1 MWRKQGGL
9 TIVCICFIVSLMFLE
24 FTQNPVLVLAQE
36 GIEEKKVIRVGYM
49 DYAGFIEQRQD
60 GTYIGYGADYL
71 KEICNYTGWEI
82 EYVFDT
88 WDQCLKKLQRGEIDL
103 LCTAQYTEERGK
115 IFEYS
120 KYPIGN
126 ETSTLYTRM
135 ENEDIFYNDYQGFQ
149 GIRIAILKESFQ
161 NQLIQNYANLH
172 NFDFTTVEYGS
183 DTECLEALE
192 KGEVDALL
200 TGSLS
205 KHKELKRIA
214 EFDAEPFYLITYK
227 GNTDFISQIN
237 EILSQIMIEKPTFQA
252 DLYSTYY
259 GKNIEEEEPL
269 FTREEVDY
277 IKSEPIITVGILA
290 NNKPISDYNEKT
302 NEFAGITIDILK
314 VIEKKSGLHFKLVE
328 IPATDEP
335 IDYLKEKNI
344 NLAAGITNT
353 QKYQEDK
360 NIIISKPYLINDMV
374 MLAKN
379 GLAYQISNDYT
390 IAVPKGLQACKDYI
404 ERYHSNYKIIEKTGS
419 KECMNAILNEEAD
432 LMIQNPYIISYQLQ
446 NPIFDGLSIIYTNTI
461 KENLCMVGDINENP
475 NLIPIINKTIEKL
488 DANALEQIIANHT
501 IANPYRYTLKDMLY
515 KYRFGFCLILGM
527 IFVLIAVY
535 LYILAQRKR
544 YIGELEKKNEQL
556 LEAMAQAEQASR
568 AKGDFLSRM
577 SHEIRTPMNA
587 IVGFTKIAS
596 QNLKREEKVKECLDK
611 ITIASMLLLNIIN
624 DVLDMSA
631 IESQKMKIAYE
642 KFDFK
647 QLILSISNIYYP
659 QCKQKGI
666 HFEIKMNQVTEE
678 YLIGDQLRLNQILLN
693 LLSNAVK
700 FTQKDGLIEV
710 IITQVQEK
718 DSTIF
723 FRFEVH
729 DTGCGMTSEMMTRLF
744 KPFEQE
750 DGSTARTYGG
760 SGLGLSITKNLV
772 DLMKGAIR
780 VTSKKGEGSTFI
792 IELPFG
798 KVLEKEDIKI
808 KFDDIYALIIDADN
822 SSGEYTSS
830 VLNRLS
836 VKHDYVQ
843 SDIQAYDKIKKM
855 NELGYEYNIYFM
867 DCIMSEENAANLI
880 QQVRKVTKGP
890 VIIAILSYDAQ
901 ETEER
906 ANRIGAD
913 LFIAKPLFQS
923 TIFNLFLNV
932 TGKEFLTRKEGT
944 TSVKT
949 YDFSGYSLLLV
960 EDTKMNLEIA
970 IELLKDTNVKIDIA
984 ENGEEAVDKF
994 VNSSEGMYQMI
1005 LMDVQMPIMDGYEA
1019 TRLIRKSNHIQA
1031 KTIPIIAMTAD
1042 AFTED
1047 ISKALSA
1054 GMNAH
1059 IAKPIDEVLL
1069 YQTIYQY
1076 LMK

>member
-1 MWRKQGGL
+1 MQRKQGGL
-9 TIVCICFIVSLMFLE
+9 TIVCICFIFILMFLE
-24 FTQNPVLVLAQE
+24 FTKNPILVLAQE
-36 GIEEKKVIRVGYM
+36 GIKETKTIRVGYM
-49 DYAGFIEQRQD
+49 DYAGFIEQKQD
-60 GTYIGYGADYL
+60 GTYVGYGADYL

-88 WDQCLKKLQRGEIDL
+88 WDQCLKKLERGEIDL

-135 ENEDIFYNDYQGFQ
+135 DNEDIFYNDYEGFQ

-183 DTECLEALE
+183 DAECLEAL
-192 KGEVDALL
+192 KKKEVDALL

-205 KHKELKRIA
+205 RHKELKRIA

-227 GNTDFISQIN
+227 GNIDFMSQIN
-237 EILSQIMIEKPTFQA
+237 EILSQIMIERPTFQA
-252 DLYSTYY
+252 ELYSKYY
-259 GKNIEEEEPL
+259 GKNIETEEPL
-269 FTREEVDY
+269 FTREEVEY
-277 IKSEPIITVGILA
+277 IKSKPTITVGILS

-302 NEFAGITIDILK
+302 NEFVGITIDILRI
-314 VIEKKSGLHFKLVE
+314 IEKKSGLHFKLVE
-328 IPATDEP
+328 IPANKEP
-335 IDYLKEKNI
+335 INYIKEKHI
-344 NLAAGITNT
+344 NLVAGITNT
-353 QKYQEDK
+353 QSYQEDK
-360 NIIISKPYLINDMV
+360 DIIISEPYLVNDMV

-379 GLAYQISNDYT
+379 GLAYQLANDYT

-404 ERYHSNYKIIEKTGS
+404 KRYHSNYRIIEKTGS
-419 KECMNAILNEEAD
+419 KECMNAILNGEAD

-446 NPIFDGLSIIYTNTI
+446 NPTFDGLSIIYTNTI
-461 KENLCMVGDINENP
+461 KENLCVVGHAKENA

-488 DANALEQIIANHT
+488 NHNALEQIIANHT
-501 IANPYRYTLKDMLY
+501 IANPYRYTLKDMVY
-515 KYRFGFCLILGM
+515 KYRFGFSFVIGM
-527 IFVLIAVY
+527 IFILIIVY
-535 LYILAQRKR
+535 LYILDQRKR
-544 YIGELEKKNEQL
+544 YIGELEKKNGQL
-556 LEAMAQAEQASR
+556 LEAMGQAEQASR

-596 QNLKREEKVKECLDK
+596 QNLKKEEKVKECLDK
-611 ITIASMLLLNIIN
+611 IMIASRLLLNIIN

-631 IESQKMKIAYE
+631 IESQKIKIANE

-647 QLILSISNIYYP
+647 QLILSISNIYYS

-666 HFEIKMNQVTEE
+666 HFEIRMNQVTEE

-718 DSTIF
+718 DSMIF

-798 KVLEKEDIKI
+798 KILDKEDIKV
-808 KFDDIYALIIDADN
+808 KFDDIYTLIIDADN

-830 VLNRLS
+830 VLKRLS
-836 VKHDYVQ
+836 VKYDCVQ
-843 SDIQAYDKIKKM
+843 SDIQAYEKIKKI
-855 NELGYEYNIYFM
+855 NELEYKYNIYFM
-867 DCIMSEENAANLI
+867 DCIMPEENAIKLI
-880 QQVRKVTKGP
+880 QQIRKVTKNSP
-890 VIIAILSYDAQ
+890 IVAILAYDSQ
-901 ETEER
+901 EAEER
-906 ANRIGAD
+906 ADRIGAD

-923 TIFNLFLNV
+923 TIFNLFISLK
-932 TGKEFLTRKEGT
+932 GKEFLTREEGV
-944 TSVKT
+944 SSAKK
-949 YDFSGYSLLLV
+949 YDFSGYCLLLV

-970 IELLKDTNVKIDIA
+970 IELLKDTNIKIDIA

-994 VNSSEGMYQMI
+994 VNSSEGTYQMI

-1019 TRLIRKSNHIQA
+1019 TRLIRKSNHAQA
-1031 KTIPIIAMTAD
+1031 KEIPIIAMTAD

-1069 YQTIYQY
+1069 YQTVYQY
-1076 LMK
+1076 LVK

>member
-1 MWRKQGGL
+1 MQRKQGGL
-9 TIVCICFIVSLMFLE
+9 TIVCICLIFILMFLE
-24 FTQNPVLVLAQE
+24 FTKNPILVLAQE
-36 GIEEKKVIRVGYM
+36 GIKETKTIRVGYM
-49 DYAGFIEQRQD
+49 DYAGFIEQKQD
-60 GTYIGYGADYL
+60 GTYVGYGADYL

-88 WDQCLKKLQRGEIDL
+88 WDQCLKKLERGEIDL

-135 ENEDIFYNDYQGFQ
+135 DNEDIFYNDYEGFQ

-183 DTECLEALE
+183 DAECLEAL
-192 KGEVDALL
+192 KKREVDALL

-205 KHKELKRIA
+205 RHKELKRIA

-227 GNTDFISQIN
+227 GNIDFMSQIN
-237 EILSQIMIEKPTFQA
+237 EILSQIMIERPTFQA
-252 DLYSTYY
+252 ELYSKYY
-259 GKNIEEEEPL
+259 GKNIETEEPL
-269 FTREEVDY
+269 FTREEVEY
-277 IKSEPIITVGILA
+277 IKSKPTITVGILS

-302 NEFAGITIDILK
+302 NEFVGITIDILRI
-314 VIEKKSGLHFKLVE
+314 IEKKSGLHFKLVE
-328 IPATDEP
+328 IPANKEP
-335 IDYLKEKNI
+335 INYIKEKHI
-344 NLAAGITNT
+344 NLVAGITNT
-353 QKYQEDK
+353 QSYQEDK
-360 NIIISKPYLINDMV
+360 DIIISEPYLVNDMV

-379 GLAYQISNDYT
+379 GLAYQLANDYT

-404 ERYHSNYKIIEKTGS
+404 KRYHSNYRIIEKTGS
-419 KECMNAILNEEAD
+419 KECMNAILNGEAD

-446 NPIFDGLSIIYTNTI
+446 NPTFDGLSIIYTNTI
-461 KENLCMVGDINENP
+461 KENLCVVGHAKENA

-488 DANALEQIIANHT
+488 NHNALEQIIANHT
-501 IANPYRYTLKDMLY
+501 IANPYRYTLKDMVY
-515 KYRFGFCLILGM
+515 KYRFGFSFMIGM
-527 IFVLIAVY
+527 IFILIIVY
-535 LYILAQRKR
+535 LYILDQRKR
-544 YIGELEKKNEQL
+544 YIGELEKKNGQL
-556 LEAMAQAEQASR
+556 LEAMGQAEQASR

-596 QNLKREEKVKECLDK
+596 QNLKKEEKVKECLDK
-611 ITIASMLLLNIIN
+611 IMIASRLLLNIIN

-631 IESQKMKIAYE
+631 IESQKIKIANE

-647 QLILSISNIYYP
+647 QLILSISNIYYS

-666 HFEIKMNQVTEE
+666 HFEIRMNQVTEE

-718 DSTIF
+718 DSMIF

-798 KVLEKEDIKI
+798 KILDKEDIKI
-808 KFDDIYALIIDADN
+808 KFDDIYTLIIDADN

-830 VLNRLS
+830 VLKRLS
-836 VKHDYVQ
+836 VKYDCVQ
-843 SDIQAYDKIKKM
+843 SDIQAYEKIKKI
-855 NELGYEYNIYFM
+855 NELEYKYNIYFM
-867 DCIMSEENAANLI
+867 DCIMPEENAIKLI
-880 QQVRKVTKGP
+880 QQIRKVTKNSP
-890 VIIAILSYDAQ
+890 IVAILAYDSQ
-901 ETEER
+901 EAEER
-906 ANRIGAD
+906 ADRIGAD

-923 TIFNLFLNV
+923 TIFNLFISLK
-932 TGKEFLTRKEGT
+932 GKEFLTREEGV
-944 TSVKT
+944 SSAKK
-949 YDFSGYSLLLV
+949 YDFSGYCLLLV

-970 IELLKDTNVKIDIA
+970 IELLKDTNIKIDIA

-994 VNSSEGMYQMI
+994 VNSSEGTYQMI

-1019 TRLIRKSNHIQA
+1019 TRLIRKSNHAQA
-1031 KTIPIIAMTAD
+1031 KEIPIIAMTAD

-1069 YQTIYQY
+1069 YQTVYQY
-1076 LMK
+1076 LVK

>member
-1 MWRKQGGL
+1 MQRKQGGL
-9 TIVCICFIVSLMFLE
+9 TIVCICLIFILMFLE
-24 FTQNPVLVLAQE
+24 FTKNPILVLAQE
-36 GIEEKKVIRVGYM
+36 GIKETKTIRVGYM
-49 DYAGFIEQRQD
+49 DYAGFIEQKQD
-60 GTYIGYGADYL
+60 GTYVGYGADYL

-88 WDQCLKKLQRGEIDL
+88 WDQCLKKLERGEIDL

-135 ENEDIFYNDYQGFQ
+135 DNEDIFYNDYEGFQ

-183 DTECLEALE
+183 DAECLEAL
-192 KGEVDALL
+192 KKREVDALL

-205 KHKELKRIA
+205 RHKELKRIA

-227 GNTDFISQIN
+227 GNIDFMSQIN
-237 EILSQIMIEKPTFQA
+237 EILSQIMIERPTFQA
-252 DLYSTYY
+252 ELYSKYY
-259 GKNIEEEEPL
+259 GKNIETEEPL
-269 FTREEVDY
+269 FTREEVEY
-277 IKSEPIITVGILA
+277 IKSKPTITVGILS

-302 NEFAGITIDILK
+302 NEFVGITIDILRI
-314 VIEKKSGLHFKLVE
+314 IEKKSGLHFKLVE
-328 IPATDEP
+328 IPANKEP
-335 IDYLKEKNI
+335 INYIKEKHI
-344 NLAAGITNT
+344 NLVAGITNT
-353 QKYQEDK
+353 QSYQEDK
-360 NIIISKPYLINDMV
+360 DIIISEPYLVNDMV

-379 GLAYQISNDYT
+379 GLAYQLANDYT

-404 ERYHSNYKIIEKTGS
+404 KRYHSNYRIIEKTGS
-419 KECMNAILNEEAD
+419 KECMNAILNGEAD

-446 NPIFDGLSIIYTNTI
+446 NPTFDGLSIIYTNTI
-461 KENLCMVGDINENP
+461 KENLCVVGHAKENA

-488 DANALEQIIANHT
+488 NHNALEQIIANHT
-501 IANPYRYTLKDMLY
+501 IANPYRYTLKDMVY
-515 KYRFGFCLILGM
+515 KYRFGFSFMIGM
-527 IFVLIAVY
+527 IFILIIVY
-535 LYILAQRKR
+535 LYILDQRKR
-544 YIGELEKKNEQL
+544 YIGELEKKNGQL
-556 LEAMAQAEQASR
+556 LEAMGQAEQASR

-596 QNLKREEKVKECLDK
+596 QNLKKEEKVKECLDK
-611 ITIASMLLLNIIN
+611 IMIASRLLLNIIN

-631 IESQKMKIAYE
+631 IESQKIKIANE

-647 QLILSISNIYYP
+647 QLILSISNIYYS

-666 HFEIKMNQVTEE
+666 HFEIRMNQVTEE

-718 DSTIF
+718 DSMIF

-798 KVLEKEDIKI
+798 KILDKEDIKV
-808 KFDDIYALIIDADN
+808 KFDDIYTLIIDADN

-830 VLNRLS
+830 VLKRLS
-836 VKHDYVQ
+836 VKYDCVQ
-843 SDIQAYDKIKKM
+843 SDIQAYEKIKKI
-855 NELGYEYNIYFM
+855 NELEYKYNIYFM
-867 DCIMSEENAANLI
+867 DCIMPEENAIKLI
-880 QQVRKVTKGP
+880 QQIRKVTKNSP
-890 VIIAILSYDAQ
+890 IVAILAYDSQ
-901 ETEER
+901 EAEER
-906 ANRIGAD
+906 ADRIGAD

-923 TIFNLFLNV
+923 TIFNLFISLK
-932 TGKEFLTRKEGT
+932 GKEFLTREEGV
-944 TSVKT
+944 SSAKK
-949 YDFSGYSLLLV
+949 YDFSGYCLLLV

-970 IELLKDTNVKIDIA
+970 IELLKDTNIKIDIA

-994 VNSSEGMYQMI
+994 VNSSEGTYQMI

-1019 TRLIRKSNHIQA
+1019 TRLIRKSNHAQA
-1031 KTIPIIAMTAD
+1031 KEIPIIAMTAD

-1069 YQTIYQY
+1069 YQTVYQY
-1076 LMK
+1076 LVK

>member
-1 MWRKQGGL
+1 
-9 TIVCICFIVSLMFLE
+9 
-24 FTQNPVLVLAQE
+24 
-36 GIEEKKVIRVGYM
+36 
-49 DYAGFIEQRQD
+49 
-60 GTYIGYGADYL
+60 
-71 KEICNYTGWEI
+71 
-82 EYVFDT
+82 
-88 WDQCLKKLQRGEIDL
+88 
-103 LCTAQYTEERGK
+103 
-115 IFEYS
+115 
-120 KYPIGN
+120 
-126 ETSTLYTRM
+126 
-135 ENEDIFYNDYQGFQ
+135 
-149 GIRIAILKESFQ
+149 
-161 NQLIQNYANLH
+161 
-172 NFDFTTVEYGS
+172 
-183 DTECLEALE
+183 
-192 KGEVDALL
+192 
-200 TGSLS
+200 
-205 KHKELKRIA
+205 
-214 EFDAEPFYLITYK
+214 
-227 GNTDFISQIN
+227 
-237 EILSQIMIEKPTFQA
+237 
-252 DLYSTYY
+252 
-259 GKNIEEEEPL
+259 
-269 FTREEVDY
+269 
-277 IKSEPIITVGILA
+277 
-290 NNKPISDYNEKT
+290 
-302 NEFAGITIDILK
+302 
-314 VIEKKSGLHFKLVE
+314 
-328 IPATDEP
+328 
-335 IDYLKEKNI
+335 
-344 NLAAGITNT
+344 
-353 QKYQEDK
+353 
-360 NIIISKPYLINDMV
+360 
-374 MLAKN
+374 
-379 GLAYQISNDYT
+379 
-390 IAVPKGLQACKDYI
+390 
-404 ERYHSNYKIIEKTGS
+404 
-419 KECMNAILNEEAD
+419 
-432 LMIQNPYIISYQLQ
+432 
-446 NPIFDGLSIIYTNTI
+446 
-461 KENLCMVGDINENP
+461 MVGDINENP

-488 DANALEQIIANHT
+488 DANVLEQIIANHT
-501 IANPYRYTLKDMLY
+501 IANPYRYTLKDMIY

-596 QNLKREEKVKECLDK
+596 QNLKKEEKVKECLDK

-822 SSGEYTSS
+822 ASGEYTSS
-830 VLNRLS
+830 VLNRLA

-970 IELLKDTNVKIDIA
+970 VELLKDTNVKIDIA

-994 VNSSEGMYQMI
+994 VNSSERMYQMI

-1076 LMK
+1076 LIK

>member
-1 MWRKQGGL
+1 MQRKQGGL
-9 TIVCICFIVSLMFLE
+9 TIVCICFIFILMFLE
-24 FTQNPVLVLAQE
+24 FTKNPILVLAQE
-36 GIEEKKVIRVGYM
+36 GIKETKTIRVGYM
-49 DYAGFIEQRQD
+49 DYAGFIEQKQD
-60 GTYIGYGADYL
+60 GTYVGYGADYL
-71 KEICNYTGWEI
+71 KEICNYIGWEI

-88 WDQCLKKLQRGEIDL
+88 WDQCLKKLERGEIDL

-135 ENEDIFYNDYQGFQ
+135 DNEDIFYNDYEGFQ
-149 GIRIAILKESFQ
+149 GIRIAILRESFQ

-183 DTECLEALE
+183 DAECLEAL
-192 KGEVDALL
+192 KKREVDALL

-205 KHKELKRIA
+205 RHKELKRIA

-227 GNTDFISQIN
+227 GNIDFMSQIN
-237 EILSQIMIEKPTFQA
+237 EILSQIMIERPTFQA
-252 DLYSTYY
+252 ELYSKYY
-259 GKNIEEEEPL
+259 GKNIETEEPL
-269 FTREEVDY
+269 FTREEVEY
-277 IKSEPIITVGILA
+277 IKSKPTITVGILS

-302 NEFAGITIDILK
+302 NEFVGITIDILRI
-314 VIEKKSGLHFKLVE
+314 IEKKSGLHFKLVE
-328 IPATDEP
+328 IPANKEP
-335 IDYLKEKNI
+335 INYIKEKHI
-344 NLAAGITNT
+344 NLVAGITNT
-353 QKYQEDK
+353 QSYQEDK
-360 NIIISKPYLINDMV
+360 DIIISEPYLVNDMV

-379 GLAYQISNDYT
+379 GLAYQLANDYT

-404 ERYHSNYKIIEKTGS
+404 KRYHSNYRIIEKTGS
-419 KECMNAILNEEAD
+419 KECMNAILNGEAD

-446 NPIFDGLSIIYTNTI
+446 NPTFDGLSIIYTNTI
-461 KENLCMVGDINENP
+461 KENLCVVGHAKENA

-488 DANALEQIIANHT
+488 NHNALEQIIANHT
-501 IANPYRYTLKDMLY
+501 IANPYRYTLKDMVY
-515 KYRFGFCLILGM
+515 KYRFGFSFMIGM
-527 IFVLIAVY
+527 IFILIIVY
-535 LYILAQRKR
+535 LYILDQRKR
-544 YIGELEKKNEQL
+544 YIGELEKKNGQL
-556 LEAMAQAEQASR
+556 LEAMGQAEQASR

-596 QNLKREEKVKECLDK
+596 QNLKKEEKVKECLDK
-611 ITIASMLLLNIIN
+611 IMIASRLLLNIIN

-631 IESQKMKIAYE
+631 IESQKMKIANE

-647 QLILSISNIYYP
+647 QLILSISNIYYS

-666 HFEIKMNQVTEE
+666 HFEIRMNQVTEE

-718 DSTIF
+718 DSMIF

-772 DLMKGAIR
+772 DLMKGAIH

-798 KVLEKEDIKI
+798 KILDKEDIKI
-808 KFDDIYALIIDADN
+808 KFDDIYTLIIDADN

-830 VLNRLS
+830 VLKRLS
-836 VKHDYVQ
+836 VKYDCVQ
-843 SDIQAYDKIKKM
+843 SDIQAYEKIKKI
-855 NELGYEYNIYFM
+855 NELDYKYNIYFM
-867 DCIMSEENAANLI
+867 DCIMPEENAIKLI
-880 QQVRKVTKGP
+880 QQIRKVTKNSP
-890 VIIAILSYDAQ
+890 IVAILAYDSQ
-901 ETEER
+901 EAEER
-906 ANRIGAD
+906 ADRIGAD

-923 TIFNLFLNV
+923 TIFNLFISLK
-932 TGKEFLTRKEGT
+932 GKEFLTREEGV
-944 TSVKT
+944 SSAKK
-949 YDFSGYSLLLV
+949 YDFSGYCLLLV

-970 IELLKDTNVKIDIA
+970 IELLKDTNIKIDIA

-994 VNSSEGMYQMI
+994 VNSSEGTYQMI

-1019 TRLIRKSNHIQA
+1019 TRLIRKSNHAQA
-1031 KTIPIIAMTAD
+1031 KEIPIIAMTAD

-1069 YQTIYQY
+1069 YQTVYQY
-1076 LMK
+1076 IVK